1 MGRVE
6 FYVLWTL
13 TDSPRQLISKCN
25 RMSYQL
31 QLPLPLPNY
40 LVIFGLGDWNS
51 YSMETTMSVELFLS
65 PDVKSQEIGKLS
77 KSNSYF
83 TMPKSKEKTLKH
95 DFFGSARKPGEA
107 TPSCNTPSEVSAAKL
122 EDIEASLQKVAK
134 GRFTS
139 STPARKCGSL
149 GPLHSSFLQ
158 AETISPLLESDIVV
172 ESPSPDVFTTGKG
185 QGCSSDSVSIIRTTC
200 FIQLSPL
207 PKKQLLLASKVSG
220 GQKRNGDGLKGGTRE
235 ILGRLP
241 KETLRRNLEHFTGK
255 SHQNSQDD
263 GVWGRVASTWRDRAH
278 KKIFNNKLKI
288 SHMVFGLCC
297 LLVCPS
303 PRWNHAMCLSD
314 PKTAVLIGGEGYEH
328 QHCRDPLWKLE
339 IENGFWFPMDS
350 SLLGPAPQL
359 SRGHTATYDPETKR
373 IFVFGGMKQEQH
385 NDMYILDTM
394 TWKWS
399 VVAAKGKVPTLAFH
413 SATIYQKELF
423 VFGGVFPQLSSEVE
437 TCSNTLLIFN
447 PDYELWYQPLVEGE
461 KPLSRFGH
469 SATLLRNK
477 LVIFGGKRSPAFLND
492 VYILDLGFMEY
503 ISVRTNSPQP
513 SPRGF
518 HAAVPVS
525 DHKALI
531 SGGCNI
537 TGVLWDTFIFNVGK
551 VFNIF
556 FHELHA
562 RESSVP
568 RTGHT
573 MINLASTQLTDT
585 NKDSQEK
592 GKCCTILVF
601 GGSDGNEKFYNDM
614 VKICLDLEK
623 MD

>member
-1 MGRVE
+1 
-6 FYVLWTL
+6 
-13 TDSPRQLISKCN
+13 
-25 RMSYQL
+25 MSYQL

-77 KSNSYF
+77 KSNRSLVWEGEWRLDLL
-83 TMPKSKEKTLKH
+83 MASLKQAETGAPAKILLTINGQVT
-95 DFFGSARKPGEA
+95 F
-107 TPSCNTPSEVSAAKL
+107 SAAK
-122 EDIEASLQKVAK
+122 EAA
-134 GRFTS
+134 
-139 STPARKCGSL
+139 PAGVQSEWR
-149 GPLHSSFLQ
+149 P
-158 AETISPLLESDIVV
+158 EE
-172 ESPSPDVFTTGKG
+172 
-185 QGCSSDSVSIIRTTC
+185 
-200 FIQLSPL
+200 
-207 PKKQLLLASKVSG
+207 
-220 GQKRNGDGLKGGTRE
+220 KRGWTE
-235 ILGRLP
+235 
-241 KETLRRNLEHFTGK
+241 RRNEGNPGK
-255 SHQNSQDD
+255 TSKGNAEEKP
-263 GVWGRVASTWRDRAH
+263 GAFYR
-278 KKIFNNKLKI
+278 I

-537 TGVLWDTFIFNVGK
+537 TGVLWDTFIFNVETLSWCTLSHD
-551 VFNIF
+551 V
-556 FHELHA
+556 L
-562 RESSVP
+562 SSVP

-623 MD
+623 

>member
-1 MGRVE
+1 MSWLSAACSDVI
-6 FYVLWTL
+6 TL
-13 TDSPRQLISKCN
+13 CSERFWSICDAAGVKIISLYKCN

-77 KSNSYF
+77 KSNRSLVW
-83 TMPKSKEKTLKH
+83 E
-95 DFFGSARKPGEA
+95 GEWR
-107 TPSCNTPSEVSAAKL
+107 L
-122 EDIEASLQKVAK
+122 DLLMASLKQAETGAPAKILLTINGQVAK

-556 FHELHA
+556 FHEL
-562 RESSVP
+562 
-568 RTGHT
+568 
-573 MINLASTQLTDT
+573 TDT